1 MDIKIPTVG
10 ESVSEVTIGKWQK
23 NDGDHVEADEVLVE
37 IESDKAS
44 FELNAEEAGVLHIQ
58 AKEGSTVA
66 VGDTIASIDTS
77 ARQEAGSAKKEEK
90 QPEAKPEAKTNGQTT
105 EKKQAAEKQPAEK
118 EYASKY

>member
-23 NDGDHVEADEVLVE
+23 NDGDQVEADEVLVE

-66 VGDTIASIDTS
+66 VGDTIATIDTEKAS
-77 ARQEAGSAKKEEK
+77 PQPSPKGEGAAAPKEQPK
-90 QPEAKPEAKTNGQTT
+90 PEAKEAKTNGQ
-105 EKKQAAEKQPAEK
+105 PAEK
-118 EYASKY
+118 